1 MDALVRT
8 PGIQTLMGA
17 VAVSSS
23 PSFLCLSQESSAPK
37 SLGAGDFSSASY
49 ESFTAQRHRGW
60 IPVTSTGM
68 RGCGVAAAF
77 HNSLRGGL
85 I

>member
-37 SLGAGDFSSASY
+37 SLGAEDLLT
-49 ESFTAQRHRGW
+49 E
-60 IPVTSTGM
+60 
-68 RGCGVAAAF
+68 
-77 HNSLRGGL
+77 
-85 I
+85 